1 MQIEA
6 SKKERL
12 VIIILSILYVV
23 GFFGS
28 IIPGYKATFLSLSP
42 ITLCLS
48 FIAIVLCTKPPKTPT
63 FLFLAFAG
71 VVGFIAEFIGV
82 NTGLLFGSYRYL
94 TNLGV
99 KIADVPLI
107 ISVNWAIL
115 TIGAAHY
122 AMIISQNKRMRI
134 ALAATFMLIFD
145 IIMEPVAIKSQF
157 WVWEGGDIPIYNYV
171 CWFIIG
177 FILQF
182 IYFSKIKDTPNKVFI
197 ALFTM
202 MLLFFILLNLF

>member
-1 MQIEA
+1 
-6 SKKERL
+6 
-12 VIIILSILYVV
+12 
-23 GFFGS
+23 
-28 IIPGYKATFLSLSP
+28 
-42 ITLCLS
+42 
-48 FIAIVLCTKPPKTPT
+48 
-63 FLFLAFAG
+63 
-71 VVGFIAEFIGV
+71 
-82 NTGLLFGSYRYL
+82 
-94 TNLGV
+94 
-99 KIADVPLI
+99 
-107 ISVNWAIL
+107 
-115 TIGAAHY
+115 
-122 AMIISQNKRMRI
+122 
-134 ALAATFMLIFD
+134 MLIFD

>member
-1 MQIEA
+1 MQIDA
-6 SKKERL
+6 TKKERL

-28 IIPGYKATFLSLSP
+28 IIPAYKSIFLSLSP

-63 FLFLAFAG
+63 FLFLVFAG

-94 TNLGV
+94 TNLGI
-99 KIADVPLI
+99 KIAGVPLI
-107 ISVNWAIL
+107 ISVNWSIL

-122 AMIISQNKRMRI
+122 AMNS
-134 ALAATFMLIFD
+134 TCGYF
-145 IIMEPVAIKSQF
+145 
-157 WVWEGGDIPIYNYV
+157 YV
-171 CWFIIG
+171 NI
-177 FILQF
+177 
-182 IYFSKIKDTPNKVFI
+182 
-197 ALFTM
+197 
-202 MLLFFILLNLF
+202 

>member
-1 MQIEA
+1 MQIDA
-6 SKKERL
+6 IKKERL

-28 IIPGYKATFLSLSP
+28 IMPAYKATFLSLSP

-48 FIAIVLCTKPPKTPT
+48 FIAIVLSIKPPKTPT
-63 FLFLAFAG
+63 FLFLVFAG

-99 KIADVPLI
+99 KIAGVPLI
-107 ISVNWAIL
+107 ISVNWSIL